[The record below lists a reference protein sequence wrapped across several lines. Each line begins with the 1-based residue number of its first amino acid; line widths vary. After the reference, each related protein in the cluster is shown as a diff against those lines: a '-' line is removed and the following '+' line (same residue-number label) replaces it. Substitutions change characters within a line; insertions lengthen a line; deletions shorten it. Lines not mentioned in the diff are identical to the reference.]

1 MTTMASG
8 KQMATDTLSDL
19 DPVAKDRSYIRVNE
33 RLVARILRLKELQPL
48 RLVLDLASGTGL
60 ITKILLRRAREMGL
74 ELRAV
79 CLDLD
84 LEALRTARSELD
96 REHTTMVGGQAQ
108 DIPLRGPFDL
118 VFFCNSIHMLERKDK
133 ERAVREVH
141 RVLRPGGHLVVSTS
155 YYEGCY
161 PEETKRFYVVWVK
174 KALAILNA
182 RLPNREKG
190 QRVAAMDW
198 LAPEEYRQLLEA
210 NGFQVCQLEN
220 RFAYLAQ
227 NTYRAISEYRDFA
240 LGALRAV
247 ERDSK
252 AASLALK
259 QALGPAFRASGLRR
273 LSRNW
278 LEIVARKV

>member
-1 MTTMASG
+1 
-8 KQMATDTLSDL
+8 MATNVLSDL
-19 DPVAKDRSYIRVNE
+19 DPVAKDRSYIRINE
-33 RLVARILRLKELQPL
+33 GLMVRILRLRELQPL

-60 ITKILLRRAREMGL
+60 ITKILLQRAREMGL

-84 LEALRTARSELD
+84 LEALRTAHSELD
-96 REHTTMVGGQAQ
+96 SERTAMVGGQAQ
-108 DIPLRGPFDL
+108 DLPLRGPFDL
-118 VFFCNSIHMLERKDK
+118 VFFCNSIHMLARRDK
-133 ERAVREVH
+133 ERAVQEIH
-141 RVLRPGGHLVVSTS
+141 RVLRPGGHLVVSTT
-155 YYEGCY
+155 YYDGCY
-161 PEETKRFYVVWVK
+161 PEETKRLYMVWVK

-210 NGFQVCQLEN
+210 NGFQVCQLDN

-227 NTYRAISEYRDFA
+227 NTLRAISEYRDFA

-247 ERDSK
+247 ERDSQ
-252 AASLALK
+252 AASLALRE
-259 QALGPAFRASGLRR
+259 ALGPAFRSLGLRR
-273 LSRNW
+273 LPRNW